1 MNENLITGGNMG
13 FMDAVLVMRNK
24 VMPGRQIFPFIN
36 QLIGASFRQPAHRA
50 HHFEIKIK
58 AIGNKR
64 FSILIIATSAGVGVE
79 QLAGNSSHVNFA
91 VIFIL
96 ELLQTAQPATI
107 AKTFPFFGCHL
118 VQCFCFIK
126 RSFIHVTI
134 FQPVFPEVDSMINRN
149 WLDGLLNRREIH
161 ANL

>member
-1 MNENLITGGNMG
+1 MG
-13 FMDAVLVMRNK
+13 KNFIASGDVGFVHAFLVMRNK

-64 FSILIIATSAGVGVE
+64 FSILIIATLAGVGIE
-79 QLAGNSSHVNFA
+79 QLAGNSGHVNFA

-107 AKTFPFFGCHL
+107 AKTFPFFGSHL
-118 VQCFCFIK
+118 LQQLCFIEWK
-126 RSFIHVTI
+126 LVHAHFFHTAFI
-134 FQPVFPEVDSMINRN
+134 
-149 WLDGLLNRREIH
+149 
-161 ANL
+161 